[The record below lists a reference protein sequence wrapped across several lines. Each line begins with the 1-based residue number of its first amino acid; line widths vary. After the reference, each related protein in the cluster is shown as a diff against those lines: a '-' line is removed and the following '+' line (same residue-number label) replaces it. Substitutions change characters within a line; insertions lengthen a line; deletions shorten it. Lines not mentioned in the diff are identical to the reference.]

1 MRTKLCVLLLTLA
14 FAAPAFA
21 GPATPGLDRRE
32 ARMEK
37 RIDKGAASGQLTPKE
52 QSKLE
57 RSEDRLERHEERAKA
72 DGKVTPQ
79 ERRRLDREADHN
91 SRAIRRQK
99 HDKQRVT
106 Q

>member
-21 GPATPGLDRRE
+21 GPATPGLDQRE

-37 RIDKGAASGQLTPKE
+37 RIDQGAASGQLTPKE
-52 QSKLE
+52 QRKLE
-57 RSEDRLERHEERAKA
+57 RREAKLERDEARAKA

-79 ERRRLDREADHN
+79 ERRRLNREADRE
-91 SRAIRRQK
+91 SRDIRRQK